1 MKAKIGIFLSV
12 ILFLVGCAPVATMK
26 VPVTKPA
33 EINLVGIKTI
43 AIGEITGRGSQDF
56 SDELTTRL
64 FQSGRYDV
72 LDRQHFSRILEE
84 HKLTFSGLVD
94 ESSAAEIGKLIGS
107 AALVFGRVSNHD
119 YNEEKTYKDWVDD
132 KGKSHRTYNRK
143 GIASVTATLQITDLR
158 TGKIIAIRN
167 FSEKSEEKETGFDQ
181 EADKIDSE
189 KLLRDTRSKILDKFM
204 KDIAPYTVTVK
215 VTLLSDSKVPQ
226 LDQGIAMAK
235 IGNWTKAIEY
245 FKSATE
251 AAPNNSKAFFNLGVA
266 YEYSYNFPQAIAALE
281 KAYELEQKS
290 EYIKEISRCK
300 LMQSDREKLQ
310 LQMDSIKK

>member
-1 MKAKIGIFLSV
+1 MKFKKSLFIIVL
-12 ILFLVGCAPVATMK
+12 LFLAGCATVSTMK

-43 AIGEITGRGSQDF
+43 AIGEIAGRNSQDF

-64 FQSGRYDV
+64 FQSGRYEV

-94 ESSAAEIGKLIGS
+94 ESSAAEIGKLLGS
-107 AALVFGRVSNHD
+107 AALVFGRISNHA
-119 YNEEKTYKDWVDD
+119 YNEEQTYKDMVDQ
-132 KGKSHRTYNRK
+132 KGKSSRMYKRN
-143 GIASVTATLQITDLR
+143 GIANVTITLQITDLR

-167 FSEKSEEKETGFDQ
+167 FSEKSEKEEIEFDK

-204 KDIAPYTVTVK
+204 KDIAPYTVTAK
-215 VTLLSDSKVPQ
+215 VTFLPDKKVPQ

-235 IGNWTKAIEY
+235 IGNWNKAIEY

-251 AAPNNSKAFFNLGVA
+251 AAPTNSKAFYNLGVA
-266 YEYSYNFPQAIAALE
+266 YEYSYNFPQAIFALE
-281 KAYELEQKS
+281 KAYELEQKN
-290 EYIKEISRCK
+290 EYIKELSRCRQ
-300 LMQSDREKLQ
+300 MQADREKLQ